1 MAESGNDVRVRRLG
15 GTDPLELRECPICA
29 HPTATPRYEIDRH
42 PFVIV
47 VCDSCG
53 AGRFDPHPT
62 TEDIATFYPATYYGS
77 AGEGRKFTP
86 AIEGLVRA
94 TASRKARRFSRGLPE
109 GARVLDVGCG
119 RGTLLRDLADLG
131 FEVHGVEVSEEATRG
146 ADERAEIRIAWTLA
160 EAGYPAE
167 SFDLVILWHV
177 LEHLSAP
184 LETLREIHRALQPGG
199 RLSLAVP
206 NFSSLQARW
215 AGEAWFHLDPP
226 RHLFHFSMPALLKAL
241 DDCGFEV
248 VSVSH
253 FSLRQNPFGWV
264 QSLLNRSESMSRNA
278 LYSILENDAR
288 VKVSSA
294 QRAACLAAFV
304 LGMPVALLLS
314 ALTALFRSGA
324 TVGIEA
330 RRRT

>member
-1 MAESGNDVRVRRLG
+1 MAGSGNDVVVTSLDAG
-15 GTDPLELRECPICA
+15 DPVEIGACPICGNR
-29 HPTATPRYEIDRH
+29 TATPRFEIDRH
-42 PFVIV
+42 PFAIV
-47 VCDSCG
+47 VCTACG

-77 AGEGRKFTP
+77 AGEGSKFTP

-94 TASRKARRFSRGLPE
+94 MASRKARRFSRGLTK
-109 GARVLDVGCG
+109 GARVLDIGCG

-160 EAGYPAE
+160 EADYPAE
-167 SFDLVILWHV
+167 SFDLTILWHV

-184 LETLREIHRALQPGG
+184 LETLREIHRTLRPGG

-206 NFSSLQARW
+206 NFSSAQARW
-215 AGEAWFHLDPP
+215 AGQAWFHLDPP

-248 VSVSH
+248 ESVSH

-264 QSLLNRSESMSRNA
+264 QSLLNRSAALPRNA
-278 LYSILENDAR
+278 LYSILEKDAG
-288 VKVSSA
+288 VEVSTL
-294 QRAACLAAFV
+294 QRAVCLGAFV
-304 LGMPVALLLS
+304 LGMPIALVFS
-314 ALTALFRSGA
+314 GITALFRSGA

-330 RRRT
+330 RRRA

>member
-1 MAESGNDVRVRRLG
+1 MADSGNDVLVRRLG
-15 GTDPLELRECPICA
+15 TADPREIGECPICGN
-29 HPTATPRYEIDRH
+29 PTATPRFEIDRH

-62 TEDIATFYPATYYGS
+62 TQDIATFYPSTYYGS
-77 AGEGRKFTP
+77 AGEGSKFTP

-94 TASRKARRFSRGLPE
+94 TASHKARRFSRGLPQ

-131 FEVHGVEVSEEATRG
+131 FEVHGVEVSEEATTG
-146 ADERAEIRIAWTLA
+146 ADERAQIRIAWTLA
-160 EAGYPAE
+160 EADYPAA

-184 LETLREIHRALQPGG
+184 LDTLREIHRTLRPGA

-215 AGEAWFHLDPP
+215 ASQAWFHLDPP

-264 QSLLNRSESMSRNA
+264 QSLLTRSSALPRNA
-278 LYSILENDAR
+278 LYSILENDAG
-288 VKVSSA
+288 VEVSSL
-294 QRAACLAAFV
+294 QRAACLTMFM
-304 LGMPVALLLS
+304 LGMPIALVLS
-314 ALTALFRSGA
+314 ALTALFGSGA

-330 RRRT
+330 RRRP